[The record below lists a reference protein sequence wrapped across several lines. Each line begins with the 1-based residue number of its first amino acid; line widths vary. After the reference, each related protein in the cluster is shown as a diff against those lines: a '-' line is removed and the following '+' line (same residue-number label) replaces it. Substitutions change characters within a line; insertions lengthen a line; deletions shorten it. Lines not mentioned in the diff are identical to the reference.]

1 MERPDWITFDC
12 YGTLVEFDLMP
23 ALLEAL
29 GERAASLDR
38 DAFADD
44 WERLRYE
51 AVLRPYRP
59 YRDVL
64 RESLR
69 LAMERHGLTWRGSY
83 GDAVVEAVPS
93 FGPFPDVP
101 PVLARLAR
109 HARLAILTNSDDDL
123 IAGNLDRIGVPF
135 DQVITSEQARAY
147 KPTFGA
153 FNYLFRQ
160 IDSAPD
166 RVLHVAQGFAY
177 DVVPAHK
184 LGLRCVWINRRG
196 RTGDPAYT
204 PFAELP
210 DLTELPALVG
220 VEPPG

>member
-1 MERPDWITFDC
+1 VERPEWITFDF

-44 WERLRYE
+44 WERLRFE

-59 YRDVL
+59 YRDIL
-64 RESLR
+64 RGSLR
-69 LAMERHGLTWRGSY
+69 RAMERHGLDYRPDD
-83 GDAVVEAVPS
+83 GDAVVAAVSS

-123 IAGNLDRIGVPF
+123 IAGAVERIGVSF
-135 DQVITSEQARAY
+135 DRVVTSEQARAY

-153 FNYLFRQ
+153 FNHLFRE
-160 IDSAPD
+160 IGCAPD

-177 DVVPAHK
+177 DVAPAHT
-184 LGLRCVWINRRG
+184 LGLCCVWINRRG
-196 RTGDPAYT
+196 QSGDPAY
-204 PFAELP
+204 PPIAELP
-210 DLTELPALVG
+210 DLTGLPALAG
-220 VEPPG
+220 IDPLG